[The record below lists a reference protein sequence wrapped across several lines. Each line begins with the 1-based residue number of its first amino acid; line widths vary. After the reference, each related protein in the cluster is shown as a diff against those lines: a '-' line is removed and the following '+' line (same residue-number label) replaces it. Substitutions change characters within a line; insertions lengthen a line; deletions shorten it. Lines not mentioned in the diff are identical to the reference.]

1 MRSVFL
7 IPCIALQLAAQTPIT
22 APIRSV
28 RLHPDAAWVTRTGS
42 ARVAGPGVHRLLL
55 KDLPP
60 GLSPDDVRVAAR
72 GPQGSRLGDLSVG
85 SETRKVTETPEY
97 KALKAEWEG
106 ARDQVD
112 SLEAEGEALQR
123 EVAFLNGLQAAYDKE
138 VSSRLTTALPG
149 AAAVVELSKGLQGRM
164 ADVLTR
170 DRRRRRDLEKAR
182 EAFQRLNTELNKR
195 NSERTTS
202 PSQATVE
209 VVTDRAGEVEVD
221 LTYRILN
228 AGWMPTYEA
237 RLSADGRRL
246 ELVLQATVRQAT
258 AEDWKG
264 VRVEITNARSGRNL
278 AIAAYKGALSLDANA
293 PAPPPP
299 PAQAARMRKSSAA
312 VEVLAASASQNQF
325 LLDSQPVADADAR
338 PLEEASG
345 LAATWV
351 LEGTKDIPADGEDH
365 RFRVLARD
373 IEPAL
378 ALVASPRLDP
388 TVHRVARFPMPQGL
402 PLFPGSQVV
411 HYAGTQ
417 RVGQGALELPGP
429 SQPFQL
435 GFGPFRGV
443 RVELKRTDAVREAV
457 GTFTKETQWTL
468 KERISVANDTA
479 EAVQVEVLDREL
491 KPSSDRVKVT
501 VLPEATPAKEGPF
514 PGVRAWT
521 VPVPAKGQATVH
533 LGCQIR
539 IPAGMVLEGA
549 GELHLPQ

>member
-1 MRSVFL
+1 MRSAWL
-7 IPCIALQLAAQTPIT
+7 IPCIALQLAAQTPLT

-42 ARVAGPGVHRLLL
+42 ARVAGPGVHRLIV

-85 SETRKVTETPEY
+85 AEVRKVTETPEY

-112 SLEAEGEALQR
+112 ALEAEGEALQR
-123 EVAFLNGLQAAYDKE
+123 EVLFLNGLQAAYDKE
-138 VSSRLTTALPG
+138 VSSRLTTALPS
-149 AAAVVELSKGLQGRM
+149 ATAVVDLSKGLQGRL
-164 ADVLTR
+164 AEVLTR
-170 DRRRRRDLEKAR
+170 DRRRRRDLDKAR

-209 VVTDRAGEVEVD
+209 VATDRAGEVEVD
-221 LTYRILN
+221 LTYRIAH
-228 AGWMPTYEA
+228 AGWVPSYEA
-237 RLSADGRRL
+237 RLSSDGRRL
-246 ELVLQATVRQAT
+246 ELALQATVRQST
-258 AEDWKG
+258 SEDWKG

-278 AIAAYKGALSLDANA
+278 AIAAYKGPLQLDADA
-293 PAPPPP
+293 PAPPPNPAQEMRLRKAAAP
-299 PAQAARMRKSSAA
+299 PAALEFAAA
-312 VEVLAASASQNQF
+312 QNQM
-325 LLDSQPVADADAR
+325 LSNTRAEEDEAR
-338 PLEEASG
+338 PIEEANG

-351 LEGTKDIPADGEDH
+351 LEGAKDIPADGEEH

-373 IEPAL
+373 FEPTL
-378 ALVASPRLDP
+378 ALVATPRLDP
-388 TVHRVARFPMPQGL
+388 TVHRVARFPVPQGL
-402 PLFPGSQVV
+402 PLFPGSPVV

-417 RVGQGALELPGP
+417 RVGQGRLELPAP

-435 GFGPFRGV
+435 AFGPFRGV

-468 KERISVANDTA
+468 RERISVANDTA

-491 KPSSDRVKVT
+491 KPSSDRVKIT
-501 VLPEATPAKEGPF
+501 ALPEATPSKDGPT

-521 VPVPAKGQATVH
+521 VSVPAKGQAAVA
-533 LGCQIR
+533 LGVQIR
-539 IPAGMVLEGA
+539 IPAGLVLEGA
-549 GELHLPQ
+549 GELRLPQ